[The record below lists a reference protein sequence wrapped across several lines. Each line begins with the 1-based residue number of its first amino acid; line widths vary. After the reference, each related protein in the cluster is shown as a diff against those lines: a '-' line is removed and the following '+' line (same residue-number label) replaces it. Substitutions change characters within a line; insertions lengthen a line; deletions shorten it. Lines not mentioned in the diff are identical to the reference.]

1 MAKQYDYSN
10 APEKDKEFLPA
21 GYQGEVLRI
30 SNRWLEVIPKPTQK
44 MNILEI
50 GAYHGANICSLMK
63 TYAIHPLS
71 EVHCIDPWLDYNG
84 YDEYKSEQAS
94 NYSIFLK
101 NITKLKPEDLQK
113 VYIHRAFS
121 GDIIPTFQDKSFDM
135 IYIDGNHTERYV
147 LEDIVLSMKKIK
159 QGGWIIMDDLQCEEV
174 SNTIRSI
181 LHIYKNDCDLIQI
194 HEGQLFIK
202 MKK

>member
-1 MAKQYDYSN
+1 MTFQYDYSK
-10 APEKDKEFLPA
+10 APLEDKAFLPI
-21 GYQGEVLRI
+21 GYQGEVLRV
-30 SNRWLEVIPKPTQK
+30 SNRWLDVIPKPNHK
-44 MNILEI
+44 MKILEI

-63 TYAIHPLS
+63 TYAMHPLS

-84 YDEYKSEQAS
+84 YDEYTTKQAS

-101 NITKLKPEDLQK
+101 NITKLQPEDLQK

-121 GDIIPTFQDKSFDM
+121 VDIIPTFQDASFDM

-147 LEDIVLSMKKIK
+147 LEDVVLSMRKIK
-159 QGGWIIMDDLQCEEV
+159 PEGWIIMDDLQCEEV

-181 LHIYKNDCDLIQI
+181 LHIYKNDCEFIKI
-194 HEGQLFIK
+194 HDGQLFIK